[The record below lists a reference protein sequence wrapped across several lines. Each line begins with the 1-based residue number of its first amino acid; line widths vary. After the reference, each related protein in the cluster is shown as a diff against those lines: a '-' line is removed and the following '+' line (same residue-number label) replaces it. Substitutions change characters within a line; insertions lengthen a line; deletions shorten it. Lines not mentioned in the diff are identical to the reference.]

1 MDRIDTLIAD
11 TISRWEGGYVNHPAD
26 HGGPTHFGITQR
38 TLAAFRGRPVTA
50 EDVRT
55 LPRAE
60 AVTIYRQRYWQTT
73 GVDRL
78 PEPLQPVVFDSA
90 VNLGPGAAVRLLQQ
104 ALGDL
109 GAPVAVDGVLGAVT
123 AATAARLVA
132 ERGAGPVINAV
143 CDRRQ
148 RHYDALV
155 AADPTHA
162 CFRAGWRRRCDGFR
176 RPA

>member
-1 MDRIDTLIAD
+1 MDSAERIIAD

-26 HGGPTHFGITQR
+26 HGGPTNFGITQR

-60 AVTIYRQRYWQTT
+60 AVTIYRQRYWSTT

-109 GAPVAVDGVLGAVT
+109 GAPVTVDGVLGAGT
-123 AATAARLVA
+123 AATAARVA
-132 ERGAGPVINAV
+132 ADRGAHAVINAL
-143 CDRRQ
+143 CDRR
-148 RHYDALV
+148 RHRYDTLV
-155 AADPTHA
+155 AADPSQA
-162 CFRAGWRRRCDGFR
+162 GFAAGWRRRCDSFR